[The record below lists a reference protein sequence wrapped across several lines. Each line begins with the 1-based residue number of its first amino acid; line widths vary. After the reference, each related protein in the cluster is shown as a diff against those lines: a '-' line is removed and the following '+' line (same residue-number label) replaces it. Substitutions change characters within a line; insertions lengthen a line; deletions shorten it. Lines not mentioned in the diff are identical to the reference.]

1 MTNRKKI
8 YVGISVALVSYAQED
23 VINIL
28 ETEDK
33 IHQTDVDTTT
43 KDQYVESLLTVSLA
57 SNDSNIVENTENEIS
72 QEESPVSEVPEN
84 DEEGE
89 AGKIHLEAHDESDDY
104 EDLED
109 DADEVDSESVEED
122 LTPGSARGNWY
133 KKQQTLKHAYDVYP
147 EVRQKHAVV
156 TGYEKSFI
164 VRKNE
169 LVQKVEDFSQELGK
183 PWSSVY
189 QLVVDE
195 LEKLELPIKS
205 QGPLTESERI
215 ELTESQERKITLL
228 QLKKDFDALNELYKA
243 IDQAMAVLMQQITM
257 SQNFE
262 QKASENY
269 DKIAKVLSHHVA
281 EQLYAEMVAA
291 RENVIEISNYIAGD
305 FSNYFTE
312 LSENITKY
320 ITLISQQLVTLKEQ
334 GLDILQ
340 PKEIAPVV
348 EEMPVPKKEVT
359 SPGFLSSIFGGIYY
373 FFARVINW
381 FTGFFA

>member
-8 YVGISVALVSYAQED
+8 YVGISVALVSYAQEG
-23 VINIL
+23 VTHIL

-33 IHQTDVDTTT
+33 IHQTDVGAIK
-43 KDQYVESLLTVSLA
+43 KDQHVESVLTVSLA
-57 SNDSNIVENTENEIS
+57 SNDSNIIENEANKINL
-72 QEESPVSEVPEN
+72 EEPYVLEVPEN
-84 DEEGE
+84 DEDGE
-89 AGKIHLEAHDESDDY
+89 DEKINLEAHDESDDY

-109 DADEVDSESVEED
+109 DTDEVDNESVEED
-122 LTPGSARGNWY
+122 LAPGSARGNWY

-164 VRKNE
+164 ARKNE
-169 LVQKVEDFSQELGK
+169 LVQKIEDFSQELGK

-189 QLVVDE
+189 QLVADE
-195 LEKLELPIKS
+195 LEKLELPLKS

-243 IDQAMAVLMQQITM
+243 IDQAMAVLMQQITI

-305 FSNYFTE
+305 FSHYFTE

-340 PKEIAPVV
+340 QKESAPAV
-348 EEMPVPKKEVT
+348 EEMPVFKKETT
-359 SPGFLSSIFGGIYY
+359 SSGFLRTIFGRIHN
-373 FFARVINW
+373 FFARIINW
-381 FTGFFA
+381 FAGFFA